1 MTRAPLRTFVR
12 RPEALAALAGALLV
26 VVAVVALSTG
36 SESRPAPARHAHVS
50 HVTGFPR
57 SPAGAVQ
64 AATSYLLVLGQAGI
78 AGGAQARRTVA
89 ALAAGPL
96 QAALAQSLPLVASA
110 IQAHLRGR
118 AEPGSLEG
126 WPLAFRLDAFHSSHA
141 VVSIWYLDTAAST
154 ALDLVSADYA
164 TTTYALGWIRGAWR
178 IEGAHTAPG
187 PTPPGTGAR
196 AAQVDGFARAVAELS
211 HYCYAP

>member
-1 MTRAPLRTFVR
+1 MR

-26 VVAVVALSTG
+26 VVVAVVASGTG
-36 SESRPAPARHAHVS
+36 SESGPAAPRHAHVS
-50 HVTGFPR
+50 HVAGFPP

-78 AGGAQARRTVA
+78 AGGAQARSTA
-89 ALAAGPL
+89 AAVAAGPL

-126 WPLAFRLDAFHSSHA
+126 WPLAFRLDGFHGSHA

-164 TTTYALGWIRGAWR
+164 TTTYALAWIRGAWR
-178 IEGAHTAPG
+178 IEDAHTAPG
-187 PTPPGTGAR
+187 PTPPRADAR

-211 HYCYAP
+211 RYRYAP